1 MYGLGEHMTKIAR
14 RRVLVGIVLVI
25 AAIGVAAIVANVRL
39 LDTIEDLLVTIG
51 TGKAPRN

>member
-14 RRVLVGIVLVI
+14 RRVLVGIVFVI
-25 AAIGVAAIVANVRL
+25 AVIGVAAIVANVRL
-39 LDTIEDLLVTIG
+39 IDAIEDLLVTIG

>member
-14 RRVLVGIVLVI
+14 RRVLVGIVFVI
-25 AAIGVAAIVANVRL
+25 VTIGVAAIVANVRL
-39 LDTIEDLLVTIG
+39 IDTIEDLLVTIG